1 VSFFFLLG
9 NSCLSHL
16 FKLLHVLLEFMM
28 HGCML
33 VTLGKAVVVTS
44 LSSVSIRVSHKL
56 YPRTMFTLRNYL
68 VVIFY

>member
-1 VSFFFLLG
+1 
-9 NSCLSHL
+9 
-16 FKLLHVLLEFMM
+16 
-28 HGCML
+28 ML

-68 VVIFY
+68 VVIFYQVLYLRSLSL